1 MEEEEKA
8 CAWRG
13 HNVDMENV
21 KKGLG
26 KWWCFSKKLSWEGNE
41 TCSFLGKSIL
51 NRGKSKC
58 KGPEVKLSLVCNKRK
73 SKEVGMAGLL
83 HMKGK
88 GVRNKV
94 RKSSGVKLYRILKAN
109 RLILQVQVQ

>member
-1 MEEEEKA
+1 M
-8 CAWRG
+8 
-13 HNVDMENV
+13 
-21 KKGLG
+21 
-26 KWWCFSKKLSWEGNE
+26 
-41 TCSFLGKSIL
+41 
-51 NRGKSKC
+51 
-58 KGPEVKLSLVCNKRK
+58 KLSLVCNKRK

-94 RKSSGVKLYRILKAN
+94 RKSSGVKLYRILTAN